1 MNEQMSMQPL
11 RLRCN
16 SNTHGSRWDI
26 GMTARIASGNRG
38 GLDGGSQE
46 TKDGLQEGSEF
57 ATQAKASAHVN
68 GGDVAVLINGDVNAS
83 VVEVAGGL
91 SAGVKDAHGAAGSL
105 EAVPCRLSRILM
117 ARRFLADVADDEWLS
132 LTQ

>member
-1 MNEQMSMQPL
+1 MNKQMSMQPL

-46 TKDGLQEGSEF
+46 TKVLRTVYKKGQSSRLKRKLQ
-57 ATQAKASAHVN
+57 
-68 GGDVAVLINGDVNAS
+68 
-83 VVEVAGGL
+83 
-91 SAGVKDAHGAAGSL
+91 
-105 EAVPCRLSRILM
+105 PM
-117 ARRFLADVADDEWLS
+117 
-132 LTQ
+132 